1 VKRSRLWIAGCLS
14 AIVIVFS
21 IVYWWRA
28 AGRETIM
35 QWLRPRFQVMA
46 IDAAG
51 GTMVL
56 RQWNRTYTVKCE
68 RRCNEFA
75 AGKSYSASD
84 RGSDLEIKVA
94 GHVVRCPI
102 IKIEVRFDTNPGG
115 LGSYVSLAGTLRR
128 SVQKHSGRVPY

>member
-1 VKRSRLWIAGCLS
+1 
-14 AIVIVFS
+14 
-21 IVYWWRA
+21 
-28 AGRETIM
+28 M

-46 IDAAG
+46 IDAGA

-68 RRCNEFA
+68 RRCDEFV
-75 AGKSYSASD
+75 AGKSYSAND

-128 SVQKHSGRVPY
+128 SAKNTAGAYRIRCGVRMATARALLS